1 MVIVEAKEKMILDEP
16 IRKLRDYIEFNK
28 IPLEQVAFSFSGG
41 KDSTLL
47 LWMVEQLG
55 WKNKV
60 KVVFFD
66 TRMEYDATYRF
77 VEQKRKEGWNIDTQY
92 PRIPA
97 PIIYTRYGIPI
108 ISKVGAEMLYRL
120 QKWNFD
126 FINDTLKEFEELIIK
141 YPKCK
146 SALQWLT
153 GYGRGKIKCPVWI
166 RNKLAKEGLNF
177 KVANDCCKY
186 LKKLP
191 VYDYVKAHNIKI
203 SVTGERIAEGGA
215 RSFAYHSCLLPNKLY
230 TKFMPLLYLS
240 DEDVM
245 TLIKENNIQLNECY
259 TKYGLKRTGCVACP
273 FSQNIEHELEI
284 LKQYEP
290 NKHTAMIKLLGN
302 AYPFK
307 IREKKND

>member
-1 MVIVEAKEKMILDEP
+1 MFNLLDEP
-16 IRKLRDYIEFNK
+16 IKKLKEYIEFNN

-60 KVVFFD
+60 KVVFMD
-66 TRMEYDATYRF
+66 TRMEYEATYKF
-77 VEQKRKEGWNIDTQY
+77 IKQKQNEGWIIDTQY

-97 PIIYTRYGIPI
+97 PIIYTKYGIPI
-108 ISKVGAEMLYRL
+108 ISKIGAELLHRL
-120 QKWNFD
+120 QKHNFN
-126 FINDTLKEFEELIIK
+126 FIEDTMKPYQELELK

-146 SALQWLT
+146 AALKWLT
-153 GYGRGKIKCPVWI
+153 GYDRITIKCPDWI
-166 RNKLAKEGLNF
+166 RKKLSSEGLTF

-191 VYDYVKAHNIKI
+191 VYDYMKANNIKI

-215 RSFAYHSCLLPNKLY
+215 RKYAYKSCLVPHKFY

-240 DEDVM
+240 DKDVN
-245 TLIKENNIQLNECY
+245 TLIEKNNIQLSDCY

-273 FSQNIEHELEI
+273 FSQNIQYELNI

-290 NKHTAMIKLLGN
+290 NKYTAMIKLLGN
-302 AYPFK
+302 AYQY
-307 IREKKND
+307 KK